1 MALRLGTA
9 DVAGFDC
16 YRHRRDLLI
25 PELKSGPAICCGP
38 LQGIASKRFVST
50 YSYDLT
56 GKDAGIEGQSI
67 EPRIAGAGPIPFH
80 DPRFQNPY
88 FPQFRRG

>member
-1 MALRLGTA
+1 MDLGNVCGSEPPSRA
-9 DVAGFDC
+9 EIGA
-16 YRHRRDLLI
+16 
-25 PELKSGPAICCGP
+25 KSGPAIYCGL

-50 YSYDLT
+50 YSYDFT

-67 EPRIAGAGPIPFH
+67 EPRIAGARPIPFH